1 MSLISTFA
9 MPGMH
14 CVVVYT
20 VGTRRE
26 RVMDGSRTWPV
37 HGRAHSLYMAVDG
50 RIHGPQTRPC
60 VCVPCTGYMIRA
72 VYRLCTRPCTGRVRT
87 WSVHD
92 LHTTVYG
99 YAPCTRAC
107 LRKVY
112 TAVHDRV
119 HDHCMAVY
127 NVLQGRGRPRILAY
141 KLSCSW
147 AAKANKPVYRVR
159 SPPCTQSVKT
169 TVCRV
174 HGHVRAVYMAVFGS
188 CTAVYQVR
196 TRCEQRC
203 TRAVNTPRYRV
214 HGRVHGHVQGT

>member
-1 MSLISTFA
+1 VSWCTRSVHAVNGSWTDHVHGPCMAVHTVCTWPWTA
-9 MPGMH
+9 
-14 CVVVYT
+14 VYT
-20 VGTRRE
+20 GRK
-26 RVMDGSRTWPV
+26 
-37 HGRAHSLYMAVDG
+37 HGRVFASRVQG
-50 RIHGPQTRPC
+50 RT
-60 VCVPCTGYMIRA
+60 CTGYMIRA

-127 NVLQGRGRPRILAY
+127 NVLQSRGRPRILAY

-188 CTAVYQVR
+188 CTAVYQVH